1 MIAKFQ
7 IILEGVTPLKI
18 QCLKTFP
25 DEKLEAER
33 IHQHQDT
40 KHLGFIIKATRIY
53 LQQFYQFVPLIMM
66 GWYIENNLLSY

>member
-33 IHQHQDT
+33 
-40 KHLGFIIKATRIY
+40 KHYLIKGY
-53 LQQFYQFVPLIMM
+53 S
-66 GWYIENNLLSY
+66 E